1 MFNTSD
7 EVRDVIMDE
16 APYFAA
22 LAKSAIP
29 ADGDL
34 CRTLS
39 RTLIAWHRANAVLNH
54 IEEKIS
60 REPVEHVEAAFDRH
74 RRDAIEVVPLHPQ
87 RYYELLVESREA
99 RNAVEHT
106 FARLIATA
114 DLVHKRVSALAQAI
128 TSERVPP
135 AATNLRF
142 TAG

>member
-16 APYFAA
+16 APYLAA
-22 LAKSAIP
+22 LARSAIP

-39 RTLIAWHRANAVLNH
+39 RALIAWHRANAVLNH

-60 REPVEHVEAAFDRH
+60 REPVSRVEAAFNRH
-74 RRDAIEVVPLHPQ
+74 RPDAIEVVPLDPH
-87 RYYELLVESREA
+87 RYYEMLVESREA
-99 RNAVEHT
+99 RNAVEDA

-114 DLVHKRVSALAQAI
+114 DLVHKRVSALEQRV
-128 TSERVPP
+128 TSERVSSI
-135 AATNLRF
+135 TTDLRF